1 MRGELLHIVSIGIVV
16 CLFRFEVLVE
26 IISNMIIFDKISKMS
41 KDEMDVFNNYCKES
55 KSY

>member
-1 MRGELLHIVSIGIVV
+1 MLHIVLIGMVV

-26 IISNMIIFDKISKMS
+26 IISNMIILDKISKMS
-41 KDEMDVFNNYCKES
+41 KDEMDVFNNYCKKS